1 MPRPLSIEEPGHR
14 EAARFA
20 LFDYGF
26 RIFFLLAGLYAALGV
41 ALWLPVF
48 LGLLPLPIAVSPT
61 LWHAHEMIFGFAAA
75 GVAGFFLT
83 AVPNWTGAPALR
95 GAPLM
100 ALAASWLLARV
111 AMLAIGWAPP
121 WLPAVLDLAF
131 LPALAAAIAGPLRR
145 SGTKRNLVL
154 LVVLAAL
161 WAADLAMQLD
171 FLGVL
176 PEAGQRGARVGIDV
190 LLLLITVIGGRI
202 VPAFTTSALRA
213 NDPALAARSFAPL
226 DRATILAMVLLA
238 ASEAATGL
246 GPVTGAIALAAAL
259 LSAVRLSFWRGAR
272 TLGSPILWVLHL
284 GYGWLVLGLGLKGAS
299 AFVEAIPETAA
310 LHALTLG
317 AIATMLVAVMSR
329 AALGHTGR
337 PLKAHPATVSAYVLL
352 SLAAVLRVAA
362 PFMPQVFLP
371 LLVLAAAVWSLAF
384 LLFLSTYAPILTAP
398 RADGKRG

>member
-154 LVVLAAL
+154 LAVLAAL

-176 PEAGQRGARVGIDV
+176 PEGGRRGARVGIDV

-246 GPVTGAIALAAAL
+246 GLQ
-259 LSAVRLSFWRGAR
+259 
-272 TLGSPILWVLHL
+272 
-284 GYGWLVLGLGLKGAS
+284 GAS
-299 AFVEAIPETAA
+299 AFVEAIPGTAA

-384 LLFLSTYAPILTAP
+384 LLFLSVYAPILTAP
-398 RADGKRG
+398 RADGKPG